1 MEHYYALILAG
12 GGGTRL
18 WPMSRGDK
26 PKQLLALVEDRSM
39 FGVSVDRLS
48 PLFMPKQI
56 YVVCGQQHVED
67 LQADAPSIPPANF
80 VVEPYGRDNAAAVL
94 LALSVIRKRDPQAT
108 VAILTSDHHIT
119 DKARFRSVLETA
131 WHVAQRGSIVTLG
144 ITPNVPATGYG
155 YIRRGEHY
163 LTHNGFEVFHSRGF
177 TEKPDFERAVQFL
190 QSGDYSWNS
199 GMFIWTVERALNEF
213 RIQQPEMYA
222 LSERLQAVIDTP
234 DYEAV
239 LAEVW
244 EQMKRISIDFA
255 VMEHADDLAVIPVDI
270 GWSDVGSWASLYEV
284 LEHDASGNSLRGN
297 PDHVLVDTTNSLIY
311 SDKLTVAVGVENL
324 VIVNTDDVLMICH
337 GDRTQDIRDV
347 VNLLRDSGREE
358 YL

>member
-18 WPMSRGDK
+18 WPMSRSNR
-26 PKQLLALVEDRSM
+26 PKQLLALVEERTM
-39 FGVSVDRLS
+39 FGVSVDRLA
-48 PLFMPKQI
+48 PLFPPDRI
-56 YVVCGQQHVED
+56 YVVCGQQYVDD
-67 LQADAPSIPPANF
+67 LQADAPIVPRQNF
-80 VVEPYGRDNAAAVL
+80 VAEPYGRDNAAAVL

-119 DKARFRSVLETA
+119 DKPRFRNVLQTA
-131 WHVAQRGSIVTLG
+131 GEIAQDGNIVTLG
-144 ITPNVPATGYG
+144 ITPNSPSTGYG

-163 LTHNGFEVFHSRGF
+163 RTQNGFEVYHALGF
-177 TEKPDFERAVQFL
+177 TEKPDLERAVRFI

-199 GMFIWTVERALNEF
+199 GMFIWTVQKALAEFER
-213 RIQQPEMYA
+213 QQPEMYA
-222 LSERLQAVIDTP
+222 LSVRLQEAIDTP
-234 DYEAV
+234 GYKAT

-255 VMEHADDLAVIPVDI
+255 VMENATSLTVIPVDF

-284 LEHDASGNSLRGN
+284 LDHDAAGNSIKGHKR
-297 PDHVLVDTTNSLIY
+297 HVLVDTTNSLVY
-311 SDKLTVAVGVENL
+311 SDKLTVAIGIDNL
-324 VIVNTDDVLMICH
+324 VVVNTDDVLMICH
-337 GDRTQDIRDV
+337 GDRTQDVRDV
-347 VNLLRDSGREE
+347 VNQLRDSNQEE